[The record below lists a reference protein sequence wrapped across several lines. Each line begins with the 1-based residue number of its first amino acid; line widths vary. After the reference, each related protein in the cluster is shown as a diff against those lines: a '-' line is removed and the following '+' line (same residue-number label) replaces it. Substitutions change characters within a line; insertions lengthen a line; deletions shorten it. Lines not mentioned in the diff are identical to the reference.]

1 MRFVRVGALVFACLL
16 LCNVLSAQDDKM
28 VYASAA
34 TAKLGNLP
42 VLPSCMTVTAAHGDY
57 TKGPST
63 IIAKF
68 TSGCTV
74 PWHWHTANENI
85 ILTAGKGK
93 VEMKDGA
100 SHAMSAGDYAYLPG
114 KQAHQFTCTVSCTMY
129 DLPDG
134 AFDIHY
140 IDKDGKEIAPD
151 QALKAG
157 AKAAGAKAGA
167 KAAHKK

>member
-1 MRFVRVGALVFACLL
+1 MRAGRVGLLVVFTLL
-16 LCNVLSAQDDKM
+16 LCIPLLSQDDKM

-42 VLPSCMTVTAAHGDY
+42 VLPSCMTVTGVHGDF

-63 IIAKF
+63 IIGKL

-85 ILTAGKGK
+85 ILTSGKGK
-93 VEMKDGA
+93 LEMKDGA
-100 SHAMSAGDYAYLPG
+100 SHAMGVGDYAYLPG
-114 KQAHQFTCTVSCTMY
+114 KQSHQFTCITSCTMY

-140 IDKDGKEIAPD
+140 IDKDGKEIQPED
-151 QALKAG
+151 ALKSG
-157 AKAAGAKAGA
+157 AKKGAAKAGT
-167 KAAHKK
+167 KAAPKK